1 MKKKYHIWIFLGIVF
16 TVITA
21 ISFWGI
27 WGAMVLKS
35 VAYISF
41 FSFVICYP
49 LLWLIF
55 WRKPKKKV
63 KKSETKKLPGKMTY
77 LYWSKDDSGK
87 PVAKVI
93 GEQEQKNEMSPDKI
107 KQQINQN
114 TLQQSLKWWDEIEST

>member
-1 MKKKYHIWIFLGIVF
+1 MGKLLQWLNMKKKYHILVFVVFVF

-27 WGAMVLKS
+27 SGYIVYTA
-35 VAYISF
+35 VAFISF
-41 FSFVICYP
+41 YTFVICYP

-55 WRKPKKKV
+55 WRKPTKEI
-63 KKSETKKLPGKMTY
+63 KKSEIKKPPGKMTY

-93 GEQEQKNEMSPDKI
+93 GEQEQKNEKNPGNT
-107 KQQINQN
+107 KQ
-114 TLQQSLKWWDEIEST
+114 